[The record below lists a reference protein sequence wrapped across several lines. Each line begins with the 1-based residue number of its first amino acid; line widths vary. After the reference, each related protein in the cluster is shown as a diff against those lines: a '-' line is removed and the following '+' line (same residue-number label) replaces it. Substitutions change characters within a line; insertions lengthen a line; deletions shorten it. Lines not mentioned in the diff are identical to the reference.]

1 MILCISKRV
10 WGNQVTT
17 PSYNKK
23 NKKHLYMLDFQ
34 PGSSS
39 YSEHKSWAQALEV
52 DSPFCK

>member
-1 MILCISKRV
+1 M
-10 WGNQVTT
+10 

-23 NKKHLYMLDFQ
+23 EKKHLYMMDFQ

-52 DSPFCK
+52 DSRFCK